1 MFSVIS
7 VWSRDTKH
15 SLPREAGW
23 GVVTITF
30 LARVIVKVSSSVQLP
45 PKLWLCIHLWPSF
58 VWVDQFS
65 RWTIYKSPI
74 SQYIIRVH
82 LNGQYQILD
91 NGMPCMKLYI
101 IFNQPP
107 PTTFN
112 GLPLSY
118 ELTFFC
124 LNAKSKLYRVDGLMQ
139 TWRLIMRYTKWCP
152 LVAAINTLLF
162 TDHCLLEVWVGI
174 WIDKVSCH
182 YWRSSACK

>member
-74 SQYIIRVH
+74 SQYIISPTETSTKVPFH
-82 LNGQYQILD
+82 NIWLVPHTYTSPITQ
-91 NGMPCMKLYI
+91 CMLSPVEPSTKVPFHNTSLVPPTYTSPITQYI
-101 IFNQPP
+101 ISP
-107 PTTFN
+107 
-112 GLPLSY
+112 
-118 ELTFFC
+118 
-124 LNAKSKLYRVDGLMQ
+124 
-139 TWRLIMRYTKWCP
+139 YTSP
-152 LVAAINTLLF
+152 ITQY
-162 TDHCLLEVWVGI
+162 I
-174 WIDKVSCH
+174 ISP
-182 YWRSSACK
+182 